1 MVCGECESKLSRG
14 ACPDPWKSGS
24 TNNNQSGARR
34 IGENKAL
41 GKSYA
46 AHRHNPYTKN
56 SCAVCKQPVSQN
68 AGKYCQSCAYAK
80 GVCAICGKQVLDT
93 RFYAMGDGTFGKG
106 KKLHDPASYKP
117 DGWQPEGAP
126 AAEGEA
132 APKPKKRKAVAAAST
147 AAPHVPS
154 AGAAG
159 AAGASGSASAE
170 WQLDAATGFYFCV
183 AAQAYYDASTKMFF
197 VRGVWMSA
205 LPESGST
212 KSGSAAQQATAGHA
226 SSAPAEMAVAATPEE
241 AFAAAAGAAEL
252 VEATAGATRSES

>member
-1 MVCGECESKLSRG
+1 MVCGDCESKLSRG
-14 ACPDPWKSGS
+14 ACPDTWKSGS
-24 TNNNQSGARR
+24 TNNNETGVRR

-56 SCAVCKQPVSQN
+56 TCTVCKQPVSQN

-126 AAEGEA
+126 AAEEA
-132 APKPKKRKAVAAAST
+132 APKPKKRKAAAAAAAAGASAAASR
-147 AAPHVPS
+147 ASSVP
-154 AGAAG
+154 
-159 AAGASGSASAE
+159 AGASGSASAE
-170 WQLDAATGFYFCV
+170 WQLDPGTGFFFNV
-183 AAQAYYDASTKMFF
+183 AAQAYYDASTKMYF
-197 VRGVWMSA
+197 VQGVWMAA
-205 LPESGST
+205 LPGCAST
-212 KSGSAAQQATAGHA
+212 PSGSAAQPAAAGSVAA
-226 SSAPAEMAVAATPEE
+226 SSVAAAPAEAVAA
-241 AFAAAAGAAEL
+241 AA
-252 VEATAGATRSES
+252 SEVAKPPRLS